1 MNITISV
8 PAVGFRLKEGLLTES
23 VDESVARTFACV
35 EVIQGTGPL
44 TSDVTIEIF
53 TQDGSATGKLTC
65 CTQIILCVHSV
76 LHVYTSVNFV
86 QDQHYASIPRRKV
99 WWWLH
104 YLSVYKLFSVYTVKC
119 HYS

>member
-1 MNITISV
+1 MYKHKLTISRYSV

-53 TQDGSATGKLTC
+53 TQDGSATGKLT
-65 CTQIILCVHSV
+65 V
-76 LHVYTSVNFV
+76 LHA
-86 QDQHYASIPRRKV
+86 DHIMCP
-99 WWWLH
+99 
-104 YLSVYKLFSVYTVKC
+104 
-119 HYS
+119 